1 MRGWGH
7 GRVQAGGMMT
17 QSFGYPNLA
26 AGTDVPTEWFEP
38 PKGKPNTVNDFY
50 TVNFPRPLAEGDV
63 VATTMTIEADGLDVT
78 ASGGKFTLQGQ
89 VWMQQ
94 GGSSW
99 THYSPLTNHIEAD
112 GKVNY
117 ARSII
122 ARGIVFDGLHYFDN
136 VCHVT
141 SAQGTKAPIGA
152 IRCTIACR
160 IDNCGGAPPCAS
172 AHGHAQRGWRPAC
185 VGTGRGGGVAE
196 HSA

>member
-1 MRGWGH
+1 
-7 GRVQAGGMMT
+7 MT